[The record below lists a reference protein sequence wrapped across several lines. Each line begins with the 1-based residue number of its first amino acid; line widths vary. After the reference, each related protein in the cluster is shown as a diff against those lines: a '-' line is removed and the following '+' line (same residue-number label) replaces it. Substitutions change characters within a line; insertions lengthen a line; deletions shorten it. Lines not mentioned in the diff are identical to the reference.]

1 VLVVVPVILTYLV
14 LRFLFETVDGILE
27 NYLHGILGYYR
38 TGLGV
43 LTILLLILLFGIMT
57 RNIVGNKIYRM
68 GDNLLTRV
76 PLIRPIY
83 SAAKQLLEGL
93 TAGSDRGSFKE
104 VGLVQYPRKGVY
116 QLGFISRDRVPVEV
130 AGDQREFTIVFVPS
144 TPTPVSGNV
153 VLVPREEVVRLDMSV
168 EDAIKFLV
176 SGGVAS
182 PTILKDR
189 IVRDKVMRG
198 AT

>member
-14 LRFLFETVDGILE
+14 LRFLFEAVDGILG

-43 LTILLLILLFGIMT
+43 LTILLLILLFGVLT
-57 RNIVGNKIYRM
+57 RNFIGNKIYRI
-68 GDNLLTRV
+68 GDSLITRV

-93 TAGSDRGSFKE
+93 TASSHRGSFKE

-116 QLGFISRDRVPVEV
+116 QIGFISRDEV
-130 AGDQREFTIVFVPS
+130 SINVTGDQRDYTIVFVPS

-182 PTILKDR
+182 PTLLKDR
-189 IVRDKVMRG
+189 IVSDKVMRG